1 MKVKELKKI
10 NEFAHINHFN
20 MDYECLL
27 QIQEKDI
34 SKILDLIDLK
44 STNVESLIH
53 FLTYEVDVS
62 DWEHGFAHM
71 KGIEN
76 FNIREYI
83 IEKITNAPSKIVSNL
98 IYKCFNPS
106 DGDLSHLDLFK
117 DINEYQTYIE
127 SITNQTTE
135 NKYLTSSIMLALE
148 KLSLL
153 EHEFT
158 HMKGIENFNVREY
171 IIEKITNAPS
181 KIVSDLIYRYFDLND
196 GKASHLDL
204 FNDINEYQ
212 AYMENITDQMAEN
225 EELVISNIMLV
236 LEKVSFTDDR
246 SELIK
251 KTMIYSQ
258 KKELLPESLNACFE
272 KLFHIELTPYFSEI
286 LLLLLKG
293 YKIGTVCN
301 FFRKWHE
308 DAKSR
313 EKDKVNESYE
323 FVEKYLLES
332 KFSDCLEDN
341 NLLMEIFSH
350 YDTKY
355 DKYRQITKLFIDIE
369 DSEDKELFN
378 ECLKYKLELSND
390 NVRSYIYK
398 ILESSNKDFNNSLRQ
413 SLLYLLK
420 NKRIDAKKF
429 FDNYNRVLR
438 VVKKINLSNTVDG
451 NGMDMAKF
459 ITSIND
465 IDILNNMAIKKENH
479 DTRKVI
485 YSEFP
490 KFVISGKLNFDEIQY
505 YNITLKRLVC
515 LPPDICE
522 KVMKILNLPLVR
534 SMDIEKQSK
543 LKELILSP
551 ENYGSLEYI
560 YNSYKEKEKEYD
572 EFHRTKFESNATSY
586 NPEVSLVT
594 VAELLE
600 CDHNIDE
607 VLDGFGDDDEITPKT
622 LIRSLAYKNN
632 QNN

>member
-158 HMKGIENFNVREY
+158 HMKGIEDFNVREY

-212 AYMENITDQMAEN
+212 AYIENITDQMAEN

-398 ILESSNKDFNNSLRQ
+398 I
-413 SLLYLLK
+413 
-420 NKRIDAKKF
+420 I
-429 FDNYNRVLR
+429 
-438 VVKKINLSNTVDG
+438 
-451 NGMDMAKF
+451 
-459 ITSIND
+459 
-465 IDILNNMAIKKENH
+465 
-479 DTRKVI
+479 
-485 YSEFP
+485 
-490 KFVISGKLNFDEIQY
+490 
-505 YNITLKRLVC
+505 
-515 LPPDICE
+515 
-522 KVMKILNLPLVR
+522 
-534 SMDIEKQSK
+534 
-543 LKELILSP
+543 
-551 ENYGSLEYI
+551 
-560 YNSYKEKEKEYD
+560 
-572 EFHRTKFESNATSY
+572 
-586 NPEVSLVT
+586 
-594 VAELLE
+594 
-600 CDHNIDE
+600 
-607 VLDGFGDDDEITPKT
+607 
-622 LIRSLAYKNN
+622 
-632 QNN
+632 